1 MRLRL
6 DILAVA
12 VLAAVAFHVAA
23 VLATKRVPLV
33 GTGRLAAKA
42 SEDLRNPEVADVS
55 PRDPLRV
62 TLGVAQRGP
71 VATPGRRA
79 VLDPASVRRAPGL
92 GPEWP
97 DDGARLEAARGLFM
111 PPPELS
117 AEGTEPLRGSPTGS
131 AVPSWADR
139 EVADI
144 AIPLYAPVAARRLP
158 RRFLPPPPLSS
169 AAEAARPRPES
180 LGKDLALPSPPAL
193 PPVPPD
199 RPEPV
204 RAITLPE
211 IFVDVLEVGR

>member
-1 MRLRL
+1 VRLRL

-12 VLAAVAFHVAA
+12 VLAAVTLHVAA

-33 GTGRLAAKA
+33 GTGRLAAEA

-71 VATPGRRA
+71 ASAPGRMA

-92 GPEWP
+92 GAEWP
-97 DDGARLEAARGLFM
+97 DRAARLEAARDLFM
-111 PPPELS
+111 PPPGLP
-117 AEGTEPLRGSPTGS
+117 AEGTEPLGASPTGTTI
-131 AVPSWADR
+131 PSWADR

-144 AIPLYAPVAARRLP
+144 AVPLSAPAAARRLP

-169 AAEAARPRPES
+169 AAEATRPAPES
-180 LGKDLALPSPPAL
+180 LRRDLSLPSPPAL
-193 PPVPPD
+193 PPAPPD
-199 RPEPV
+199 WPEPL

-211 IFVDVLEVGR
+211 IFVDVLEAGR